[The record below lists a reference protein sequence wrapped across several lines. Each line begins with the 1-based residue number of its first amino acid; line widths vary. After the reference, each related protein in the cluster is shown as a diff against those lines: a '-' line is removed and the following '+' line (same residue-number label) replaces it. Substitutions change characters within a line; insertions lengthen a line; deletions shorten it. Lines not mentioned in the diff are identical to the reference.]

1 MRVHQRLAAVIG
13 LAAIGS
19 LSVAPALAAA
29 PVAQSGANAAHVSI
43 AGNGQGTGTVTATHD
58 GSRETRA
65 GDATPP
71 ISLLKQQDL
80 LNAGVLAQEA
90 TARGNST
97 SAACAGIAGEGGS
110 VAQIGDSACLQPGR
124 PIDLSVTNLDFSR
137 VLVIDP
143 KSALAPMADA
153 LNTPLQDGLDQIT
166 TPLREGIQDTPLG
179 TTALG
184 GTLGAVEGRCT
195 AGPGQASGAA
205 NIVDSRLTLTIADQE
220 LVLADLPAHPA
231 PNTVVPVDLDKATA
245 VILGAVETQL
255 TRMFSD
261 ARSSEPGPFA
271 PLAAVPEA
279 LQDQVITALVD
290 ATRDQLLQP
299 LQDNVLE
306 LVLNRQDR
314 TGADHIK
321 VGAFDLQLLP
331 AAREQLGASL
341 ARVQLGNVACGPNRR
356 PAPQAAPAPRPQA
369 LPTAVSAGYDD
380 ASAASKTAPA
390 QASGDDHSM
399 TATVVGSLAL
409 LTTAGM
415 ALLSWRRLH

>member
-13 LAAIGS
+13 LAAIAS
-19 LSVAPALAAA
+19 LSVAPAVAAA
-29 PVAQSGANAAHVSI
+29 PVAQSGANAAHVSV

-97 SAACAGIAGEGGS
+97 AAACAGVTGEGGS
-110 VAQIGDSACLQPGR
+110 VAQVGDSACLRPGR

-137 VLVIDP
+137 LLVVDP
-143 KSALAPMADA
+143 QSALGPLAQANA
-153 LNTPLQDGLDQIT
+153 PLQMILTQISD
-166 TPLREGIQDTPLG
+166 PLREGIQDTPLG

-184 GTLGAVEGRCT
+184 GTLGAIEGRCT
-195 AGPGQASGAA
+195 AGPDSASGTA
-205 NIVDSRLTLTIADQE
+205 NIVDSQLTLTIADQE

-231 PNTVVPVDLDKATA
+231 PNTVVPVQLDKATA
-245 VILGAVETQL
+245 VILGAVEQQL
-255 TRMFSD
+255 TSML
-261 ARSSEPGPFA
+261 AAPGTTG
-271 PLAAVPEA
+271 PLAPAAALPEA

-290 ATRDQLLQP
+290 ATREQLLQP

-306 LVLNRQDR
+306 LVLNRQNR

-331 AAREQLGASL
+331 AAREQLDASL

-369 LPTAVSAGYDD
+369 LPTAVSAGYGDS
-380 ASAASKTAPA
+380 SAAPETGPA
-390 QASGDDHSM
+390 EVSGDDHSM

-415 ALLSWRRLH
+415 ALLAWRRLH

>member
-29 PVAQSGANAAHVSI
+29 PVAQSGANAAHVSV

-65 GDATPP
+65 GEATPP

-110 VAQIGDSACLQPGR
+110 VAQIGDSACLRPGK
-124 PIDLSVTNLDFSR
+124 PIDLSVTNLDFGR
-137 VLVIDP
+137 LLVVDP
-143 KSALAPMADA
+143 QSALG
-153 LNTPLQDGLDQIT
+153 PLAQGNESLRMVLDQVT

-184 GTLGAVEGRCT
+184 GTLGAIEGRCT
-195 AGPGQASGAA
+195 AGPGRASGAA

-231 PNTVVPVDLDKATA
+231 PNTVVPVQLDKATA

-255 TRMFSD
+255 ESMLAT
-261 ARSSEPGPFA
+261 PGAAGPLA
-271 PLAAVPEA
+271 PLAALPEA
-279 LQDQVITALVD
+279 VQDQVITALVE

-306 LVLNRQDR
+306 LVLNRQNR

-341 ARVQLGNVACGPNRR
+341 AQVQLGNVACGPNRR
-356 PAPQAAPAPRPQA
+356 PAPQAAPAPRPSG
-369 LPTAVSAGYDD
+369 LPTAVSAGYGDV
-380 ASAASKTAPA
+380 SAAPSTAPA
-390 QASGDDHSM
+390 GVSGDDTSM

-409 LTTAGM
+409 LTTAGI
-415 ALLSWRRLH
+415 ALLAWRRLH